1 MNTIDIILIIIV
13 LLSAWRG
20 WQKGFVIG
28 VTDLALLIGSVLAA
42 FYFYPYLA
50 SFLER
55 YPSLGVWTIPL
66 AFIAILIISRM
77 LLSLVANVLLR
88 NMPPAA
94 HQHTVNRFFGIF
106 PGLVNG
112 LINAVIAAPTG
123 PYSGMRIRFSPMLIK
138 TEIMNS
144 MFCFR
149 NSKTAVR

>member
-1 MNTIDIILIIIV
+1 MNTIDIIFTIIV

-20 WQKGFVIG
+20 WQRGFIVG
-28 VTDLALLIGSVLAA
+28 VTDLALLIGCVLAA

-66 AFIAILIISRM
+66 AFIAILIFARI
-77 LLSLVANVLLR
+77 LLSFFVNLLLKD
-88 NMPPAA
+88 MPPKA

-112 LINAVIAAPTG
+112 LINAVIVAA
-123 PYSGMRIRFSPMLIK
+123 L
-138 TEIMNS
+138 
-144 MFCFR
+144 
-149 NSKTAVR
+149 